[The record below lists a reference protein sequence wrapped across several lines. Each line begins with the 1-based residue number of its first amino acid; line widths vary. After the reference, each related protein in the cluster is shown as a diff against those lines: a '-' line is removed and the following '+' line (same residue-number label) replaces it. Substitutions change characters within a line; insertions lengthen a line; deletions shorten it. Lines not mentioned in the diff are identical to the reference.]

1 MSDPTKARTA
11 PRKKINAAADAAK
24 FMADYYYELDRY
36 AKTGEKKVA
45 WCTSV
50 GPAEL
55 LRAMGFALYFP
66 ETHSAMLG
74 TTRTATDHIPHAT
87 ALGYSPETCS
97 YMTADIGAFTQGFT
111 PLAKA
116 YQGIERVPRPDVL
129 VYNTNQCRDVQD
141 WFGWYAKKFNVPVL
155 GVIGNRSVTDSKPS
169 IVSSVAKQI
178 EEMVPPLEKISGQ
191 KFDIDRLREVVALSR
206 QCSDLWKDVL
216 ETASARP
223 APLTFYDGCTLMG
236 PAVVGRGI
244 EAANDFYKKLLAEL
258 KERVAKKEGAVEN
271 ERFRIYW
278 DGMPIWGR
286 LGAHAGLFAGL
297 QACVLAS
304 TYCSSWVF
312 TALDA
317 RDPFQSMA
325 QAYTDLFIV
334 RSDGFKERYI
344 KEKLAFYRIDGVVY
358 HDSKTC
364 PNNTNCRY
372 GLSKRLEEETRI
384 PSVTVHGDLND
395 LRCLSDEQTN
405 TNIEAF
411 VELLAEN
418 VHAKAN

>member
-11 PRKKINAAADAAK
+11 PRKRINAAADAAK
-24 FMADYYYELDRY
+24 FMSDYYYELDRH
-36 AKTGEKKVA
+36 AKTGERKIA

-55 LRAMGFALYFP
+55 LRAMGFSIYFP

-74 TTRTATDHIPHAT
+74 TTRTATDYIPHAT

-111 PLAKA
+111 PLSKA
-116 YQGIERVPRPDVL
+116 FKGIESVPRPDVL

-155 GVIGNRSVTDSKPS
+155 GVIGNRSVGDSKPS

-178 EEMVPPLEKISGQ
+178 EELVKPLEKIAGQ
-191 KFDIDRLREVVALSR
+191 KFDIDRLREVVAVSR
-206 QCSDLWKDVL
+206 QCSDLWKEVL
-216 ETASARP
+216 ETAAARP
-223 APLTFYDGCTLMG
+223 SPLTFYDGCTLMG

-244 EAANDFYKKLLAEL
+244 EAANDVYKKLLAEL
-258 KERVAKKEGAVEN
+258 KERVARKEGAVEN

-278 DGMPIWGR
+278 DGMPVWGR
-286 LGAHAGLFAGL
+286 LGAHAGLFAEL
-297 QACVLAS
+297 KTCVLAS
-304 TYCSSWVF
+304 TYCSSWIF
-312 TALDA
+312 TALDPS
-317 RDPFQSMA
+317 DPFQSMA

-334 RSDGFKERYI
+334 RSDSFKEDYI
-344 KEKLAFYRIDGVVY
+344 NEKLAFYSIDGIIY
-358 HDSKTC
+358 HDAKTC

-372 GLSKRLEEETRI
+372 GLSNRLDEETRV
-384 PSVTVHGDLND
+384 PSVIVHGDLND
-395 LRCLSDEQTN
+395 LRCLSDEQTQ

-411 VELLAEN
+411 IELLAEN

>member
-1 MSDPTKARTA
+1 MPDPTKASTA
-11 PRKKINAAADAAK
+11 PRRKINAAEDAAK
-24 FMADYYYELDRY
+24 FMSDYYYELDRY
-36 AKTGEKKVA
+36 AKTGEKKIA

-55 LRAMGFALYFP
+55 LRAMGFSLYFP

-74 TTRTATDHIPHAT
+74 TTRLATDYIPHAT

-97 YMTADIGAFTQGFT
+97 YMTADIGAFTQGIT
-111 PLAKA
+111 PLSKA
-116 YQGIERVPRPDVL
+116 YKGIERVPRPDVL

-141 WFGWYAKKFNVPVL
+141 WFSWYAKKFNVPVL
-155 GVIGNRSVTDSKPS
+155 GVIGNRSVNDSKQS
-169 IVSSVAKQI
+169 IVSSVARQI
-178 EEMVPPLEKISGQ
+178 EELVPPLEKIAGQ
-191 KFDIDRLREVVALSR
+191 KFDIDRLREVVVLSR
-206 QCSDLWKDVL
+206 QCSDLWKEVL
-216 ETASARP
+216 ETAAARP

-236 PAVVGRGI
+236 PAVVGRGT
-244 EAANDFYKKLLAEL
+244 EAANDVYRKLLAEL
-258 KERVAKKEGAVEN
+258 KERVARKEGAVEN

-278 DGMPIWGR
+278 DGMPVWGR
-286 LGAHAGLFAGL
+286 LGAHARLFAELG
-297 QACVLAS
+297 ACVLAS
-304 TYCSSWVF
+304 TYCSSWIF
-312 TALDA
+312 TALDP

-334 RSDGFKERYI
+334 RSDSFKEGYI
-344 KEKLAFYRIDGVVY
+344 KEMLAFYSIDGIVY

-384 PSVTVHGDLND
+384 PSVTINGDLND

-411 VELLAEN
+411 IELLAERL
-418 VHAKAN
+418 HAKSN